1 MNVSTVTTVGSAIEI
16 TSQPYFL
23 GGEHRQVLVN
33 GKVRLS
39 IIPQPAANGIH
50 AGLFEIGKI
59 GYSVEENLEVM
70 GKYCTEEQIAQI
82 IGQMVINGSL

>member
-16 TSQPYFL
+16 TTQPYFL

-39 IIPQPAANGIH
+39 IIPQPAANGVH
-50 AGLFEIGKI
+50 SRLFEIAKI
-59 GYSVEENLEVM
+59 GYSSEESLEVIEA
-70 GKYCTEEQIAQI
+70 YCTEEQIAQI